1 MVCVA
6 FRVDASVEI
15 GTGHV
20 MRCLTLATA
29 LREHHAARC
38 YFLCREL
45 PGHLIGR
52 IEAEGFEVLR
62 LAAPVAAGTS
72 PSGLDAYE
80 TAHAAW
86 LGVGWSQD
94 ARESADLLAP
104 LDADWL
110 VLDHYALD
118 ARWESAVCSSCAR
131 LLVIDDLADREHIAH
146 LLLDQNLGRLAEDY
160 ADLVP
165 ADCRLMIGPDYA
177 LLRPEFAEWRRPSLE
192 RRDSQPGLSQLLISL
207 GGVDKDNVTAE
218 VLGVLRNA
226 ELPGT
231 CRITV
236 VMGGTAP
243 WIEAVKRVAET
254 LEQPTEVVTNVSDMA
269 RRMAEADLA
278 IGAAG
283 STSWERCCLG
293 LPTLMLVL
301 AENQRDIAANLE
313 LRGASMT
320 LDREALKDNMIEA
333 ISEIK
338 NIQRLSSLSVC
349 ARELTGGLGASRIAR
364 ELTQAS

>member
-6 FRVDASVEI
+6 FRVDASLEI

-20 MRCLTLATA
+20 TRCLTLATA

-38 YFLCREL
+38 CFLCREL
-45 PGHLIGR
+45 PGHLIVR

-62 LAAPVAAGTS
+62 LAAPAAAETS
-72 PSGLDAYE
+72 PSGQGADE
-80 TAHAAW
+80 PAHGAW

-104 LDADWL
+104 LAPDWL
-110 VLDHYALD
+110 VVDHYALD
-118 ARWESAVCSSCAR
+118 ARWESAARPLGTR
-131 LLVIDDLADREHIAH
+131 LLVIDDLADREHIAD
-146 LLLDQNLGRLAEDY
+146 LLLDQNLGRLVEDY
-160 ADLVP
+160 ADLLP
-165 ADCRLMIGPDYA
+165 ASCRLMIGPDYA

-192 RRDSQPGLSQLLISL
+192 RRATRPGLSQLLISL

-218 VLGVLRNA
+218 VLQALRDSG
-226 ELPGT
+226 LPLT

-236 VMGGTAP
+236 VMGATAP
-243 WIEAVKRVAET
+243 WADEVSRLADT

-269 RRMAEADLA
+269 RRMAKADLA

-293 LPTLMLVL
+293 LPTLMLML
-301 AENQRDIAANLE
+301 AENQRDIAAALE
-313 LRGASMT
+313 ETGAAIR
-320 LDREALKDNMIEA
+320 LDSRALGEDVFLVLARVMDA
-333 ISEIK
+333 RYLAGMSESAA
-338 NIQRLSSLSVC
+338 RLVDGEGVKRL
-349 ARELTGGLGASRIAR
+349 IAA
-364 ELTQAS
+364 LAL

>member
-1 MVCVA
+1 MIDIA
-6 FRVDASVEI
+6 FRVDASLEI

-38 YFLCREL
+38 CFLCREL
-45 PGHLIGR
+45 PGHLIAR

-62 LAAPVAAGTS
+62 LVAPAAAETSHSGQGAGE
-72 PSGLDAYE
+72 P
-80 TAHAAW
+80 AHAAW
-86 LGVGWSQD
+86 LGVDWSQD

-104 LDADWL
+104 LAPDWL
-110 VLDHYALD
+110 VVDHYALD
-118 ARWESAVCSSCAR
+118 ARWESAVRPSGTR
-131 LLVIDDLADREHIAH
+131 LLIIDDLADREHIAD

-160 ADLVP
+160 AGLVP
-165 ADCRLMIGPDYA
+165 ANCQLMIGPDYA
-177 LLRPEFAEWRRPSLE
+177 LLRPEFAEWRRPSLD
-192 RRDSQPGLSQLLISL
+192 RRDSRPGLSQLLISQ

-218 VLGVLRNA
+218 VLQALRYTG
-226 ELPGT
+226 LPRT

-236 VMGGTAP
+236 VMGATAP
-243 WIEAVKRVAET
+243 WIEVVKRVADT
-254 LEQPTEVVTNVSDMA
+254 LEQPTEVVTSVSDMA

-301 AENQRDIAANLE
+301 AENQRDIAAALE
-313 LRGASMT
+313 RAGAAIRLDSGALGEDLSLVLTHVMDARYLAGMSESAARLVDGEGVKRLRA
-320 LDREALKDNMIEA
+320 ALA
-333 ISEIK
+333 P
-338 NIQRLSSLSVC
+338 
-349 ARELTGGLGASRIAR
+349 
-364 ELTQAS
+364 

>member
-1 MVCVA
+1 MVFVA
-6 FRVDASVEI
+6 LRVDASLEI

-38 YFLCREL
+38 CFLCREL
-45 PGHLIGR
+45 PGHLIAR

-62 LAAPVAAGTS
+62 LAAPADEGT
-72 PSGLDAYE
+72 PLSGGQAKGP
-80 TAHAAW
+80 AHAAW
-86 LGVGWSQD
+86 LGVDWSQD
-94 ARESADLLAP
+94 ARESADLLASLAP
-104 LDADWL
+104 DWL
-110 VLDHYALD
+110 VVDHYALD
-118 ARWESAVCSSCAR
+118 APWELAVRPSGTR
-131 LLVIDDLADREHIAH
+131 LLVIDDLADREHIAD

-160 ADLVP
+160 AELVP
-165 ADCRLMIGPDYA
+165 ANCRLMIGPDYA

-192 RRDSQPGLSQLLISL
+192 RRATRQGLSQLLISL

-218 VLGVLRNA
+218 VLQALRDI
-226 ELPGT
+226 ELPRT

-236 VMGGTAP
+236 VMGATAP
-243 WIEAVKRVAET
+243 WIEAVKRVADT

-269 RRMAEADLA
+269 RRMVEADLA

-301 AENQRDIAANLE
+301 AENQRAAAKAMENEGVAIAFGTVLALVDMLADLFRNDAAAYRKIANMSQCAGRLTDG
-313 LRGASMT
+313 RGAQ
-320 LDREALKDNMIEA
+320 LVAINM
-333 ISEIK
+333 
-338 NIQRLSSLSVC
+338 L
-349 ARELTGGLGASRIAR
+349 
-364 ELTQAS
+364 